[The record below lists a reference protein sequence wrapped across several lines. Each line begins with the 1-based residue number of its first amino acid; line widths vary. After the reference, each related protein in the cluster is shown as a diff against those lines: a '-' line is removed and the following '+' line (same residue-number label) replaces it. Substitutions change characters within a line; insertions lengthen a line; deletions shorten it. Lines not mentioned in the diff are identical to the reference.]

1 MKKILL
7 YLLLLCSISTFAQA
21 EFPEGIQV
29 TNVQD
34 NTALKVN
41 VQNATGVIN
50 WKYLTDFQKEK
61 AVLSTGLIKN
71 GLISAN
77 GDPTKINITAGIGII
92 SNFDD
97 PENPTSTIV
106 NFPAFTG
113 ITPTYLLTG
122 TITYVAINNAAA
134 VVMQATPFTPEQRRS
149 LIVLGAVV
157 HSNLTTINVINNISA
172 PTNAS
177 TNQLHDFIEAVGA
190 LNLTGNKYTAN
201 GANLQLN
208 KSAGLIFKL
217 GSNFANDWKKPHE
230 LAQTAG
236 TSLTFRYRTQNG
248 TEGSDRINLD
258 PALYDLNNVLTAV
271 PNNKFTIQT
280 VTMFQSGVTRIQYG
294 QNVYDDLATAKN
306 AVFTRNFVLEPNS
319 KENGIIRAYII
330 MKNTTTSLQ
339 NVADADILEAQ
350 KFGGIASGG
359 GGVALTLANIV
370 TALGFTPENTAN
382 KQNSLAVDGTGT
394 KYATVDAVSEAT
406 AYKRTIAQIR
416 ALTGVLPNNNFYT
429 TDLGQEGNWYYDKT
443 DTTSADNTGTIL
455 VTADGKRIKRVF
467 SEVVNVKWF
476 GVVSDFNGT
485 SGTDNYLNFIKAL
498 SLQKRVFIP
507 AGKYA
512 ISNSILLA
520 EISNIEIIGE
530 EGTELYCN
538 NNMIQGTDTNSML
551 DIRNSKNVKISNIDF
566 YGRRSFM
573 SPAVVDWTN
582 YIHSL
587 NINTSETVSI
597 NNCRSFDS
605 SSMSFSIFN
614 VTKKVNI
621 SKCLSDNA
629 MYHGVFVKNS
639 SNLTIDGNIINA
651 YSIVT
656 ANPAIGGIGVL
667 VTLSNY
673 VEIKNNY
680 IKNTADTGTK
690 TEGCNFVLYENNVV
704 ENSGKD
710 GIKVMGYFGGF
721 ETVSHAKIIGNT
733 VNGLFSGRSDG
744 SSLIT
749 TQGVSDVII
758 ANNSVLGTKVA
769 GGTLED
775 GIRCIKA
782 TASIFQDIT
791 IENNI
796 IKNVLSNGITI
807 DSLDKNLLINNNQI
821 IENRLSINAS
831 IIVDSGEN
839 STISNNSII
848 NYGSNFGSG
857 IFYIQPTST
866 TISNNVIKNKDLGIL
881 ANLGHSDK
889 IVFTNN
895 NILNSGNSGIA
906 IYTKDALST
915 YNIDILDLSNNT
927 IQNSGVTNNT
937 IAALRFYSGNMVVK
951 SLNLAG
957 IDMSYNPLITKSI
970 DFQNPSIIL
979 KTINVNGMN
988 NGVLNYPNFINYDR
1002 ISGGFKKTSQPVI
1015 GSLWVKGD
1023 IVYNL
1028 SPSTT
1033 AGTASGWINT
1043 SSTSV
1048 PNWQEL
1054 STIDNKGYT
1063 SANYVNI
1070 NGFIANNTDGAA
1082 NITGTSTTNSIRQ
1095 LSTSSGVNFPNSGT
1109 GQLITFNGNG
1119 DASRSLTLYSV
1130 RSDLGSDV
1138 YYQKYNSSGVALGFK
1153 KIVTNDS
1160 PVFTG
1165 NPTAPTATIGT
1176 NTTQIATTASIV
1188 NALAGTTNNILKK
1201 TGTGALGDSNIS
1213 DNGSIITLNAD
1224 ANLTGSTSF
1233 QGIVTANAQIRLKGY
1248 TVATLPTGTTG
1259 QIAYVTDATAPTYL
1273 GMLTGGGS
1281 VKCPVFYNGTNWVA
1295 Q

>member
-1 MKKILL
+1 MKKILF
-7 YLLLLCSISTFAQA
+7 LLLLSVTMYGQVPADA
-21 EFPEGIQV
+21 TPLENIQI
-29 TNVQD
+29 TNNTTD
-34 NTALKVN
+34 NSATKVN
-41 VQNATGVIN
+41 VQS
-50 WKYLTDFQKEK
+50 TD
-61 AVLSTGLIKN
+61 
-71 GLISAN
+71 
-77 GDPTKINITAGIGII
+77 
-92 SNFDD
+92 
-97 PENPTSTIV
+97 
-106 NFPAFTG
+106 
-113 ITPTYLLTG
+113 G
-122 TITYVAINNAAA
+122 TIN
-134 VVMQATPFTPEQRRS
+134 
-149 LIVLGAVV
+149 
-157 HSNLTTINVINNISA
+157 TISKSDLVNVIEVNDVPSLPLIG
-172 PTNAS
+172 
-177 TNQLHDFIEAVGA
+177 EAGKIYVVK
-190 LNLTGNKYTAN
+190 NVNK
-201 GANLQLN
+201 
-208 KSAGLIFKL
+208 I
-217 GSNFANDWKKPHE
+217 
-230 LAQTAG
+230 
-236 TSLTFRYRTQNG
+236 YRWNG
-248 TEGSDRINLD
+248 TFYQELS
-258 PALYDLNNVLTAV
+258 
-271 PNNKFTIQT
+271 
-280 VTMFQSGVTRIQYG
+280 VTDISG
-294 QNVYDDLATAKN
+294 
-306 AVFTRNFVLEPNS
+306 
-319 KENGIIRAYII
+319 KEN
-330 MKNTTTSLQ
+330 S
-339 NVADADILEAQ
+339 
-350 KFGGIASGG
+350 
-359 GGVALTLANIV
+359 
-370 TALGFTPENTAN
+370 AN
-382 KQNSLAVDGTGT
+382 KQNSLAVDGTGV
-394 KYATVDAVSEAT
+394 KYPTVDAIAKGT

-416 ALTGVLPNNNFYT
+416 ALTGTLPNNNFYT
-429 TDLGQEGNWYYDKT
+429 TDLGQEGNWYYDAT
-443 DTTSADNTGTIL
+443 DVTSADNTGTIL

-512 ISNSILLA
+512 ISNSILLT

-573 SPAVVDWTN
+573 SPVVVDWTN

-597 NNCRSFDS
+597 NNCGSFDS
-605 SSMSFSIFN
+605 SSISFSIFN

-656 ANPAIGGIGVL
+656 DNPAIGGIGVL

-680 IKNTADTGTK
+680 IKNAADTGTK

-744 SSLIT
+744 SSLIA

-831 IIVDSGEN
+831 IIVDSGGN

-848 NYGSNFGSG
+848 NYGSNFGAG

-915 YNIDILDLSNNT
+915 YNIDVLDLSNNT

-937 IAALRFYSGNMVVK
+937 IAALRFYDGNMVVK

-1002 ISGGFKKTSQPVI
+1002 ISGGFKKTSPPVI

-1033 AGTASGWINT
+1033 VGTASGWINT

-1054 STIDNKGYT
+1054 STIDTKGYT

-1095 LSTSSGVNFPNSGT
+1095 LSTSSGVNFPTSGT

-1160 PVFTG
+1160 PIFTG
-1165 NPTAPTATIGT
+1165 NPTAPTATSGT
-1176 NTTQIATTASIV
+1176 NTTQIATTAFV
-1188 NALAGTTNNILKK
+1188 QNAVSSGTYTPTLTNTTNISSSTLNVAYYTKIGNLVTVNIAVQTTITTTASATVLTFSLPISGATTANGIGQGNLTSGGAGVNGYGVVDITNSTTGQLRIGKPD
-1201 TGTGALGDSNIS
+1201 GTGAGLTNI
-1213 DNGSIITLNAD
+1213 I
-1224 ANLTGSTSF
+1224 F
-1233 QGIVTANAQIRLKGY
+1233 
-1248 TVATLPTGTTG
+1248 
-1259 QIAYVTDATAPTYL
+1259 TYSL
-1273 GMLTGGGS
+1273 
-1281 VKCPVFYNGTNWVA
+1281 
-1295 Q
+1295 